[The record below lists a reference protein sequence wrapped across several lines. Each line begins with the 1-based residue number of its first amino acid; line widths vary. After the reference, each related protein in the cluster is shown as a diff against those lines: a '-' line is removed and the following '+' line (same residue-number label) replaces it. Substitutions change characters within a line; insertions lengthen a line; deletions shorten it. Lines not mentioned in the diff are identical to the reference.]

1 MSPFTAWRRRHW
13 GDSSPPWHQYG
24 PPPWWPTGEAWPP
37 RGARAWRRMRK
48 HFFRRVAFLL
58 LILLLLSAGVF
69 TLAVLGG
76 ASLLGLVSVTPRAA
90 GVVYVAVALTFI
102 GIAGGITAAFGALRR
117 TAEPVG
123 DVMEAATRV
132 ADGDYSAR
140 VEERGPG
147 EVRQL
152 ARAFN
157 IMTERLQEHEA
168 QRRALL
174 ADISHELRTP
184 LSVIQGRLEGLLDG
198 VYPRDDSQ
206 VAMVLEESRVL
217 ARLIEDLR
225 TLAVAE
231 DAGLRLAKTATDL
244 GDLAREVA
252 ASFRTQ
258 AEVAGVQVR
267 VTAIPDLPTVQV
279 DPERI
284 RQVLN
289 NLIANA
295 LRYTPTGGQVEVTC
309 ARQDATRVVVTVRD
323 NGAGISPED
332 LPRIFERFYKSA
344 DSRGAGLGLAIAKR
358 LVEAHGGE
366 ISAESAPGTGTSI
379 RLHLPIS

>member
-1 MSPFTAWRRRHW
+1 
-13 GDSSPPWHQYG
+13 
-24 PPPWWPTGEAWPP
+24 
-37 RGARAWRRMRK
+37 MRK